1 MADTE
6 KRMLKIKTGSVVR
19 LNKEL
24 GLYETE
30 KEAEAKRVAK
40 MRDEGADA
48 YDIKHA
54 VSVLE
59 EAKIMIPDTRQRLEG
74 ALQDLTGYV
83 VGSLTYSTALR
94 ALPVL

>member
-1 MADTE
+1 
-6 KRMLKIKTGSVVR
+6 MLKIKTGSVVR

-40 MRDEGADA
+40 MRNDGADP

-54 VSVLE
+54 VGFHISSDHSFIIHTSVSSGASECSMVLS
-59 EAKIMIPDTRQRLEG
+59 IRVVIPVCL
-74 ALQDLTGYV
+74 
-83 VGSLTYSTALR
+83 
-94 ALPVL
+94 

>member
-40 MRDEGADA
+40 MRDEGADP

-54 VSVLE
+54 VGFHISSDRSFIIHTSVS
-59 EAKIMIPDTRQRLEG
+59 AGASGCSIMLSARVIIPVCL
-74 ALQDLTGYV
+74 
-83 VGSLTYSTALR
+83 
-94 ALPVL
+94 

>member
-40 MRDEGADA
+40 MREDGADP

-54 VSVLE
+54 VGFHISSDRHNQASVFVCWGFGMLH
-59 EAKIMIPDTRQRLEG
+59 G
-74 ALQDLTGYV
+74 
-83 VGSLTYSTALR
+83 
-94 ALPVL
+94 VLNIN

>member
-1 MADTE
+1 MLYLTQYTMADTE

-40 MRDEGADA
+40 MREEGADP

-54 VSVLE
+54 VGFHISTDRSFLAHKSVCRGFSFMLSS
-59 EAKIMIPDTRQRLEG
+59 TRVIISVCL
-74 ALQDLTGYV
+74 
-83 VGSLTYSTALR
+83 
-94 ALPVL
+94 